1 MQLKRTKRI
10 LLVLCCCIIAVF
22 IASTGYWLRFSPP
35 SIPPKVSFVGFTN
48 AGTGLVAQFA
58 ISNASTR
65 PVDYNLCPMEMKTN
79 GYWAHSQS
87 PTGPASRLLP
97 RQSTN
102 FFVSPPE
109 IAGTWR
115 VPIEWYQLPTRGDVL
130 RYRIKRRFEL
140 FRQWNG
146 FAPDA
151 GMYVQGYA
159 VFTPEQIVEEP
170 KEARN
175 K

>member
-10 LLVLCCCIIAVF
+10 LFVSCCIIAIL
-22 IASTGYWLRFSPP
+22 IASTGYLLRFSPP
-35 SIPPKVSFVGFTN
+35 PIPPKVSFVGLTN
-48 AGTGLVAQFA
+48 AGSGLVAQFA

-65 PVDYNLCPMEMKTN
+65 PVDYNLCPIQMKTN
-79 GYWAHSQS
+79 GSWAHAQS
-87 PTGPASRLLP
+87 PTGPAARLLP
-97 RQSTN
+97 SQSTD

-115 VPIEWYQLPTRGDVL
+115 VAIEWVQLPTRGDVL
-130 RYRIKRRFEL
+130 WYRARRRFQL

-146 FAPDA
+146 FAPVP
-151 GMYVQGYA
+151 GMYVQGYT
-159 VFTPEQIVEEP
+159 VFTPEQTVEGP
-170 KEARN
+170 KEAKN